1 MGGIGMGAAYYWL
14 LAHVSA
20 TYDWLLLHP
29 DVASAIAT
37 FFLTIFGAI
46 QIGLEIWKR
55 RDRERS
61 AAIEATGPAWLARRS
76 MEAAMRFAAEV
87 NEPFGWAGW
96 TGGPRVRRIQRQM
109 LKTLRLASVAG
120 GKHAKAGQQA
130 FTAFVGFADRVNAL
144 AAHPRTG
151 RSETGAPTYTDA
163 EKANGRKLFG
173 EALDHLES
181 AVAALAVIAPR
192 RLEEGTL
199 PKRADVPLLAPNRR
213 AQTEEGSPA

>member
-1 MGGIGMGAAYYWL
+1 MGAAYRWL
-14 LAHVSA
+14 LAHLGA
-20 TYDWLLLHP
+20 AYDWLLAHP
-29 DVASAIAT
+29 EPAAALAT
-37 FFLTIFGAI
+37 ILLTVFAFV
-46 QIGLEIWKR
+46 QVCLEFARR

-87 NEPFGWAGW
+87 NEPFGWAEW
-96 TGGPRVRRIQRQM
+96 TGGPRVQRIQGQVLR
-109 LKTLRLASVAG
+109 TLRLTSVAG
-120 GKHAKAGQQA
+120 GKHAKAGQRA

-144 AAHPRTG
+144 AATHPRPG
-151 RSETGAPTYTDA
+151 RDGYATETDA
-163 EKANGRKLFG
+163 DKAEGKKLFG

-192 RLEEGTL
+192 RAEEGAL

-213 AQTEEGSPA
+213 TQTEEGGTGSPL